1 MSKTLFGPLSEFQR
15 VMDLMDRSMGQ
26 LWMEGIARSDDKA
39 SAYTLPIDVWQK
51 GTSLFIRAAVP
62 GVKPEDLNIQFH
74 NGTLTLSGET
84 KRVAELDEDARV
96 WRSEY
101 VHGQFSRSVR
111 LPENVIDENIEA
123 TFDNGFVTVAIPLLQ
138 QEKTAKK
145 IPVKSI
151 VMGDHPALEQV
162 ATSESS

>member
-26 LWMEGIARSDDKA
+26 LWMEGTARNEDRVPV
-39 SAYTLPIDVWQK
+39 YTLPIDVWQK
-51 GTSLFIRAAVP
+51 GASLFIRAAVP
-62 GVKPEDLNIQFH
+62 GVRPEDLDIQFH

-84 KRVAELDEDARV
+84 KRVAESEEDARV

-101 VHGQFSRSVR
+101 VHGQFCRSVR

-123 TFDNGFVTVAIPLLQ
+123 TFDNGFVTIAIPLLQ
-138 QEKTAKK
+138 QEKLAKK
-145 IPVKSI
+145 IQVKSLTKI
-151 VMGDHPALEQV
+151 EQPAIAQN
-162 ATSESS
+162 ATPETS